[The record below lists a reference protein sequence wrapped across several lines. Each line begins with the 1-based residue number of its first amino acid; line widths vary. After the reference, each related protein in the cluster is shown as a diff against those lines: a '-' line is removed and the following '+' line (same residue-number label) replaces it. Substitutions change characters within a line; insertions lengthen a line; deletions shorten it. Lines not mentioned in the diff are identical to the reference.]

1 MNKAETLRINRYRW
15 MIFWILASGYVL
27 VYFHRLCPAVVAV
40 DMMRDLQTGGTLTGL
55 LAAAY
60 FYPYALMQLPSGL
73 LTDSW
78 GPRRT
83 ITLFFGVAC
92 IGAVMLGLAPTAGW
106 AILGRTLVGL
116 GAAML
121 FVPTLKILAEW
132 FKPHEFAGM
141 TGILMAMG
149 GLGSLASAAPL
160 AWINRMI
167 GWRLSFMLVGL
178 LTLLLSG
185 LVWWLVRD
193 HPSAKG
199 WAPLPAPV
207 SAANNRRRLRQNI
220 QAVVTNPH
228 FWILAIWFFFN
239 CAVFYSFAGI
249 WGGPYMIQIHGL
261 HPLHSGRIL
270 SLVAAGTIVGSPVL
284 SYLSSR
290 VFCARKPILRFCT
303 GVLVAITALLAFA
316 TAQLP
321 VFSLY
326 LICLGLGICASAVT
340 VIAFTANKELF
351 PIKMAGTASGLLN
364 FFPFAGG
371 AVFQPLTGFLLERQG
386 LHGEMFTLAGYQSAF
401 RLLFIC
407 ALIDFI
413 ASFFIRETLPK
424 PA

>member
-1 MNKAETLRINRYRW
+1 MNKETAARINRYRW
-15 MIFWILASGYVL
+15 MIFWILAFGYIL

-160 AWINRMI
+160 AWINRVI
-167 GWRLSFMLVGL
+167 GWRLSFILVGL

-207 SAANNRRRLRQNI
+207 SAAKNRRRLRQNI

-303 GVLVAITALLAFA
+303 GVLLVVTALLAFA

-326 LICLGLGICASAVT
+326 LICLSLGICASAVT

-351 PIKMAGTASGLLN
+351 PVKMAGTASGLLN

-371 AVFQPLTGFLLERQG
+371 AVFQPLAGFLLERQG
-386 LHGEMFTLAGYQSAF
+386 LHGDMFTLAGYQSAF
-401 RLLFIC
+401 RLLFVC
-407 ALIDFI
+407 ALIAFI
-413 ASFFIRETLPK
+413 ASFFIKETLQK
-424 PA
+424 K